1 MKELEARKQYI
12 RARDKELDEMRQKLQ
27 EEFKTMGQKLLK
39 QCQEEMRKA
48 ENENELKEK
57 MAVS

>member
-1 MKELEARKQYI
+1 MKELEAGKQYI
-12 RARDKELDEMRQKLQ
+12 RVRDKELDETRQKLQ
-27 EEFKTMGQKLLK
+27 EEFETMGQKLLK

-48 ENENELKEK
+48 ENELKEK